1 MRLWLVA
8 VVAACGSSPPPAQPI
23 KNRPTVESVSCQDA
37 SVILRGQV
45 TVDDPKAGPA
55 RESAI
60 LRSCTDDKWPAA
72 VLACIGSEKKPADC
86 LHKLGEQQTDNLQA
100 KLATWESQYGSD
112 PGFGGDPSGEVGYV
126 DCSQLVDDVS
136 RYAPPFDVE
145 RDWQVAARKR
155 LIETTCNTEG
165 WSEEI
170 KGCVLAATDIAG
182 TTVCL
187 QPELST
193 PKLTQQL
200 VDIDAV
206 AGKIAAAKKKPASIA
221 CAKVVAAH
229 YADPRWK
236 DRLTA
241 APEKA
246 RKQQIQASRVEMQKV
261 CTAEAWSETQRACI
275 VVNDE
280 PRCYENAQRWGYP
293 ALLSTKVTGMPDDC
307 ATYKAAMDRII
318 ACDALPQASRDAMK
332 DAFSEATK
340 MWTNLSADDAKQIA
354 PICKSG
360 VDSMLNAFPQC
371 GGW

>member
-1 MRLWLVA
+1 MRRWLVA

-23 KNRPTVESVSCQDA
+23 KNTPTTESVSCQDA
-37 SVILRGQV
+37 SVILRGAV

-55 RESAI
+55 RESVI
-60 LRSCTDDKWPAA
+60 LRSCNDDKWPAA
-72 VLACIGSEKKPADC
+72 ILACIGGEKKPTDC
-86 LHKLGEQQTDNLQA
+86 LGKLSEQQTDNLQA
-100 KLATWESQYGSD
+100 KLDLWTSQYGAES
-112 PGFGGDPSGEVGYV
+112 GGEPSGAVEYV

-136 RYAPPFDVE
+136 RFAPPFDVE
-145 RDWQVAARKR
+145 RDWQVAARRR
-155 LIETTCNTEG
+155 LIENTCNNEG
-165 WSEEI
+165 WNEDI
-170 KGCVLAATDIAG
+170 KQCVYAATDIAG
-182 TTVCL
+182 TTACL
-187 QPELST
+187 QAEPSAPL
-193 PKLTQQL
+193 LTQQL
-200 VDIDAV
+200 VDVDEV
-206 AGKIAAAKKKPASIA
+206 AGRIAAAKKKPASIA
-221 CAKVVAAH
+221 CPKVVATH

-236 DRLTA
+236 GRLTA
-241 APEKA
+241 AKD
-246 RKQQIQASRVEMQKV
+246 RKQQIQASRAEMQKV

-293 ALLSTKVTGMPDDC
+293 ALVGVKTSGMPDDC

-318 ACDALPQASRDAMK
+318 ACDALPQSSRDAMR

-340 MWTNLSADDAKQIA
+340 MWTNLSPDDAKQIA

>member
-23 KNRPTVESVSCQDA
+23 KNTPTVESVSCQDA

-60 LRSCTDDKWPAA
+60 LRSCNDDKWPPAI
-72 VLACIGSEKKPADC
+72 LACVGTENKPADC
-86 LHKLGEQQTDNLQA
+86 LGKLSQQQTDNLQA
-100 KLATWESQYGSD
+100 KLELWQSQYGTD
-112 PGFGGDPSGEVGYV
+112 AEDKGDPSDVYV
-126 DCSQLVDDVS
+126 DCSQLIDDVS

-145 RDWQVAARKR
+145 RDWQVASRKR
-155 LIETTCNTEG
+155 LIENTCNIEG
-165 WSEEI
+165 WSEDI
-170 KGCVLAATDIAG
+170 KRCVLAATDIAG

-187 QPELST
+187 QLEPSA

-200 VDIDAV
+200 VDIDGV

-221 CAKVVAAH
+221 CAKVVATH

-236 DRLTA
+236 GRLTA
-241 APEKA
+241 AEGRA
-246 RKQQIQASRVEMQKV
+246 RKQQIQASRAEMQKV
-261 CTAEAWSETQRACI
+261 CAAEAWSDTQRACI

-293 ALLSTKVTGMPDDC
+293 ALLGAKTTGMPDDC

-318 ACDALPQASRDAMK
+318 ACDALPQSSRDAMRE
-332 DAFSEATK
+332 AFSEATK
-340 MWTNLSADDAKQIA
+340 MWTNLSPDDAKQIA